1 LQLKLQSPSRFPDPV
16 PAIQV
21 PVGLLDGAE
30 PVEAGAEG
38 GETEVAGATIG
49 LVIGFVSGVEV
60 VGEEPPPAGATMV
73 VVGAAGEVGSDG
85 AAEQVLT

>member
-1 LQLKLQSPSRFPDPV
+1 V

-49 LVIGFVSGVEV
+49 LVIGFVSGVAV
-60 VGEEPPPAGATMV
+60 VGDEPPPAEATMV